1 MKKMPIAISRKIDL
15 INSMTEQVK
24 DSENIPST
32 YDGGTM
38 QYYILID
45 GIQVKNQFV
54 TILWTKN
61 EHNYTKG
68 KERYNI
74 NKVSDCYGDNYCPKH
89 LNYVLNLIIRSYKK
103 AIKN

>member
-1 MKKMPIAISRKIDL
+1 MKKMPIAITRKIDL
-15 INSMTEQVK
+15 INSLTEQVQN
-24 DSENIPST
+24 SENIPST

-38 QYYILID
+38 EYYILID

-54 TILWTKN
+54 TILWAKN
-61 EHNYTKG
+61 PHNYCQG
-68 KERYNI
+68 KERFNI
-74 NKVSDCYGDNYCPKH
+74 NKVSNCFGDQHCPKH